1 MQFSNTPYKFLPV
14 ASLLIG
20 FGERKKLH
28 LAEKDETVSF
38 PQLIV
43 PGAKKYWNFHF
54 IVAPGTFREFLI
66 ILL

>member
-1 MQFSNTPYKFLPV
+1 MQFSKASYKFLPV

-43 PGAKKYWNFHF
+43 PAAKKYWNFNF
-54 IVAPGTFREFLI
+54 IVAPGTFGEFLI